1 MGGEPEVKPEGAV
14 AATVAFLCALAVAVV
29 VGWVGG
35 QVIVERGDRP
45 VPAVT
50 ITETQM
56 KPGPTRT
63 TLVPV
68 PGPTVTRTVPASR
81 SRTLYDWI
89 DVFARCVH
97 NHESA
102 NAGLYKAL
110 NGDSGASGAYQ
121 FLDSTWANVS
131 RRAGHP
137 GYAKAMHAPPD
148 VQDAVFRW
156 TVLYDAGHQLHWKGT
171 NCGYGT

>member
-1 MGGEPEVKPEGAV
+1 M
-14 AATVAFLCALAVAVV
+14 AATVAVLCSLTVAVV
-29 VGWVGG
+29 VGWVSGRL
-35 QVIVERGDRP
+35 IVERGDLPTP
-45 VPAVT
+45 VVT

-63 TLVPV
+63 ELVPV
-68 PGPTVTRTVPASR
+68 PGPTVTRTAAASR
-81 SRTLYDWI
+81 SRTPHDWI
-89 DVFARCVH
+89 DVFARCVR
-97 NHESA
+97 NHESV

-110 NGDSGASGAYQ
+110 NKGSGASGAYQ

-131 RRAGHP
+131 RRAGYP
-137 GYAKAMHAPPD
+137 GYAKAMYAPPS

-156 TVLYDAGHQLHWKGT
+156 TVLHDAGHQLHWKGT